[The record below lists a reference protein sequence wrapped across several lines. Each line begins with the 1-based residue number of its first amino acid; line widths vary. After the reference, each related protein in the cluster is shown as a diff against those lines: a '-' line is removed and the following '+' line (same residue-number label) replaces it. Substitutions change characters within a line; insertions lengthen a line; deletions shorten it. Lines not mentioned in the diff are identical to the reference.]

1 MKNAVRR
8 VRRRAELLNQKIFF
22 RCTWPKHTRRP
33 FLIVHRKRGTAQNA
47 VQPPR
52 FLFHA
57 QIPQENTLHFL
68 EGKRHT
74 VYGTFYG
81 SFV

>member
-1 MKNAVRR
+1 MKNIFPLHMAKAHTAAIPDRPP
-8 VRRRAELLNQKIFF
+8 QK
-22 RCTWPKHTRRP
+22 RHCTKCCAAAP
-33 FLIVHRKRGTAQNA
+33 
-47 VQPPR
+47 

>member
-1 MKNAVRR
+1 MAKAHAV
-8 VRRRAELLNQKIFF
+8 AIPN
-22 RCTWPKHTRRP
+22 RP
-33 FLIVHRKRGTAQNA
+33 RQKRGTAQNTA
-47 VQPPR
+47 QPPR

>member
-8 VRRRAELLNQKIFF
+8 VRIKKE
-22 RCTWPKHTRRP
+22 RCAHN
-33 FLIVHRKRGTAQNA
+33 TA
-47 VQPPR
+47 QPPR